1 MGKQIVAIVRFD
13 LPEGMTAEE
22 AAKLFEASA
31 PRYVGVDGLIRKY
44 YILDGDQSG
53 GGCYLWE
60 NREKAEAFYGD
71 AWRSGIEE
79 RFGNTPA
86 LTLYDAPVI
95 VDNS

>member
-53 GGCYLWE
+53 VVVTSGRTVKKPRRFMVTLG
-60 NREKAEAFYGD
+60 AAVS
-71 AWRSGIEE
+71 RSASVTH
-79 RFGNTPA
+79 RR
-86 LTLYDAPVI
+86 
-95 VDNS
+95 